1 MRKEAFAARVWS
13 KMRSLEKE
21 RGFLAGDGRILAA
34 ISGGPDSV
42 CLGHYLWSQSRRRG
56 FALFFVHFHHGLRGR
71 AADADARFV
80 LSLGKKWGVPTRVI
94 PIAVAAAAA
103 RRRLGLEEAGR
114 KLRYQALAREAKR
127 LGCGKAATAHH
138 LDDQAESVLL
148 SLLRGSRLEGLAGI
162 FPERPL
168 SSGVE
173 LIRPLLSLKKSEIRE
188 YLRFHGLKF
197 RVDRTNASRRF
208 TRNWVRQDVLPLL
221 ERKNPRV
228 RERLAS
234 IADQVRHKLLSAKA
248 PAPPRPRSKARAGSR
263 YPKV

>member
-21 RGFLAGDGRILAA
+21 RGFLVPGGRILAA
-34 ISGGPDSV
+34 VSGGPDSV

-71 AADADARFV
+71 AADADARLV
-80 LSLGKKWGVPTRVI
+80 LDLGKKWGVPTRVVSI
-94 PIAVAAAAA
+94 PVAKAAA
-103 RRRLGLEEAGR
+103 RRGLGIEEAGR

-148 SLLRGSRLEGLAGI
+148 SLLRGSRLEALAGI

-168 SSGVE
+168 SPGVK
-173 LIRPLLSLKKSEIRE
+173 LIRPLLNLKKSEILE
-188 YLRFHGLKF
+188 YLRFHDLKF
-197 RVDRTNASRRF
+197 RLDRTNASRRF

-228 RERLAS
+228 RERLAAV
-234 IADQVRHKLLSAKA
+234 ADQVRHKFFNAA
-248 PAPPRPRSKARAGSR
+248 PPAPSRPRPKARAGSR
-263 YPKV
+263 CPKP